1 MTLSTHDLDNLLQH
15 AIDAA
20 VNAGQF
26 ISQFNRQELEV
37 NAKQGG
43 DTLAS
48 QVVSNVDIQSQ
59 KIIEQYLQPS
69 CEQYDIA
76 LLGEE
81 SDNEEDEKQHAR
93 HSKAYFWAIDPIDG
107 TLSFIDNTP
116 GYSVSIAL
124 VAHDGTPV
132 LGVVFN
138 PVDNTLYSA
147 QKGKGVFKNNAPW
160 QFENNT
166 SGKLTLAIDRSFT
179 HHAYFEKSV
188 KQLTDYAK
196 RMGLQGLNIIN
207 TGGAVMNAIW
217 ALEYAPA
224 CYFKYPK
231 VNKGGGAIWDFAAT
245 ACIYAEAD
253 AYVSDIHGQPLNLND
268 SLFMNHCGVIY
279 ASDKHLAENVQTLYQ
294 TCTTP

>member
-1 MTLSTHDLDNLLQH
+1 MTLSSNDLDNLLQH

-26 ISQFNRQELEV
+26 ISQFDRQGLQV

-48 QVVSNVDIQSQ
+48 QVVSNVDIHSQ

-69 CEQYDIA
+69 CKQYDIG

-81 SDNEEDEKQHAR
+81 SDHEEGEKQHAR
-93 HSKAYFWAIDPIDG
+93 HSKAYFWAVDPIDG

-138 PVDNTLYSA
+138 PVDKTLYSA
-147 QKGKGVFKNNAPW
+147 QKGKGVFKNNTPW
-160 QFENNT
+160 QLNNRAT
-166 SGKLTLAIDRSFT
+166 EKLTLAIDRSFT
-179 HHAYFEKSV
+179 HHAYFDRSI
-188 KQLTDYAK
+188 QALTDYAK
-196 RMGLQGLNIIN
+196 SIGLQGLNIMD

-253 AYVSDIHGQPLNLND
+253 AYMSDIHGKPLELND

-279 ASDKHLAENVQTLYQ
+279 ASDKHLAENVQALYQ
-294 TCTTP
+294 ACTTP